1 MDWSFAVSP
10 SSSPVLLKSAFR
22 FKNKNK
28 NKLNSFF
35 YNKIDSFIL
44 FLNSQPTYEKLP
56 GPGMTQLNFINT
68 LPCPV
73 NVTYRVGTEGTYD
86 QLISLDDT
94 LRYNATDFFPADQ
107 TITVDG
113 ILQLTNGRCGD
124 LTVNTASLTN
134 ADLGNGVE
142 DEGYA
147 VLITLRQNALQIVRL
162 NETEH
167 LKKSDNGNPMIA

>member
-1 MDWSFAVSP
+1 
-10 SSSPVLLKSAFR
+10 
-22 FKNKNK
+22 
-28 NKLNSFF
+28 
-35 YNKIDSFIL
+35 
-44 FLNSQPTYEKLP
+44 
-56 GPGMTQLNFINT
+56 MTQLNFINT

-113 ILQLTNGRCGD
+113 TLQLTNGKCGD

-134 ADLGNGVE
+134 VNLGKGVE